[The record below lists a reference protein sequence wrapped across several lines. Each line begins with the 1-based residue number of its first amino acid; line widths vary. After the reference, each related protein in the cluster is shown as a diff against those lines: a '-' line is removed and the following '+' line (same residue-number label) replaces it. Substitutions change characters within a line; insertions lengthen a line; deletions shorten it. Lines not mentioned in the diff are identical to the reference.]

1 MSLQTRPLHPTLAC
15 EIEGLPLWEP
25 LDAATVAEL
34 RQLWSNWGVLVFR
47 RQALSE
53 AELAAFCALFG
64 PLERTV
70 RSDWASPSVPEVTV
84 LSNLKDGFGHPIG
97 GLGDGELQWH
107 SDQSYMVQPAT
118 GAALY
123 ALELPPEGGETFWVD
138 LRAAYGAMPRRLRA
152 RLSGQRGIFDY
163 TKRLAGYGR
172 DSDQHISEEAR
183 AQTPPVTHAL
193 VRAHPETGD
202 RSLYLDSTTTV
213 GIDGMDPISGPAL
226 LEEVYAAATRD
237 EFVYAHEWRVGD
249 LVLWDNGFTMHRRTP
264 FEPGARRGVV
274 RMQPKGFRELC
285 DRQVVVLTVLGRLA
299 AVEGAGRGATAGQ
312 QADDCEHC
320 RAVAAETLRN
330 VGTR

>member
-15 EIEGLPLWEP
+15 EIDGLRLWEP

-123 ALELPPEGGETFWVD
+123 ALELPR
-138 LRAAYGAMPRRLRA
+138 RAARPFGSICALPMARCRGGSARGSAASAAFSITQSGSPAMGGTATRTSRRRRGRRRRRSRMRWSALIPKPATVRSISIRPRPSASTAWTRSPARPCSKKCTQPRPATRSSMRMNGGSATLSCGTTALRCTGAPR
-152 RLSGQRGIFDY
+152 SIP
-163 TKRLAGYGR
+163 
-172 DSDQHISEEAR
+172 AR
-183 AQTPPVTHAL
+183 A
-193 VRAHPETGD
+193 G
-202 RSLYLDSTTTV
+202 
-213 GIDGMDPISGPAL
+213 
-226 LEEVYAAATRD
+226 
-237 EFVYAHEWRVGD
+237 
-249 LVLWDNGFTMHRRTP
+249 
-264 FEPGARRGVV
+264 
-274 RMQPKGFRELC
+274 
-285 DRQVVVLTVLGRLA
+285 
-299 AVEGAGRGATAGQ
+299 
-312 QADDCEHC
+312 
-320 RAVAAETLRN
+320 
-330 VGTR
+330 

>member
-1 MSLQTRPLHPTLAC
+1 MTLETRSLHPTLAQ
-15 EIEGLPLWEP
+15 EVIGLKLWERQ
-25 LDAATVAEL
+25 DEATVAAL
-34 RQLWSNWGVLVFR
+34 RDLYARYGVLVFR

-53 AELAAFCALFG
+53 PELAAFCSLFG

-84 LSNLKDGFGHPIG
+84 LSNLKDGLGRPIG

-107 SDQSYMVQPAT
+107 SDQSYMIKPAT

-138 LRAAYGAMPRRLRA
+138 LRAAYAGLPRQLRTTIT
-152 RLSGQRGIFDY
+152 GKRGIFDY

-172 DSDQHISEEAR
+172 DSDQQISEEAR
-183 AQTPPVTHAL
+183 RLTPPVTHAL

-213 GIDGMDPISGPAL
+213 GIDYMDISSGLAL
-226 LEEVYAAATRD
+226 LDEVYQAATRD
-237 EFVYAHEWRVGD
+237 EFVYAHQWQVGD

-264 FEPGARRGVV
+264 FDPGARRLMK
-274 RMQPKGFRELC
+274 RMTMNLDKYRHVMPDGKP
-285 DRQVVVLTVLGRLA
+285 
-299 AVEGAGRGATAGQ
+299 AVSE
-312 QADDCEHC
+312 
-320 RAVAAETLRN
+320 
-330 VGTR
+330 VGMPI